1 MFKIL
6 KLINKVSIY
15 LSSVFLGVMVV
26 SIFYQVLARYLFN
39 NPPAWT
45 EELSRYL
52 QIWLVCLMVGPLIL
66 SSEHIEIDVVY
77 NMVPERSKRAFNLLR
92 HTAVLIFALILFYL
106 AIKLNMFK
114 KPQISPAL
122 EISMGWVYWS
132 VPAMLVSIVTNQI
145 AVILM
150 TWNKR
155 KDISA

>member
-6 KLINKVSIY
+6 KLINKFSIY

-26 SIFYQVLARYLFN
+26 AIFYQVIARYFFN

-77 NMVPERSKRAFNLLR
+77 NMIPKKSKRTFNLIR
-92 HTAVLIFALILFYL
+92 HTANLIFALILFYL
-106 AIKLNMFK
+106 GMKLNMLK

-132 VPAMLVSIVTNQI
+132 VPAMLVLIVTNQI

-150 TWNKR
+150 TWNKSE
-155 KDISA
+155 DISA